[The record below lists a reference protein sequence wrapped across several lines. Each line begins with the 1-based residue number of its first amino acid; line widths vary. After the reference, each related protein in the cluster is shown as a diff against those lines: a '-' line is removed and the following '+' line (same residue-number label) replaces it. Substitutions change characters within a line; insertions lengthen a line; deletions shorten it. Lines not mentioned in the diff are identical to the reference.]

1 MLVIQ
6 LHSSH
11 FSSRLFVL
19 CTVRAEQAATKTYNS
34 WSQSRIECMSSMLRI
49 SRCHIHGT
57 HQYRTFRWAPAP
69 AGAEELLLL
78 GHLLQVA
85 FVSNTEML
93 SVEPSIH
100 DLTLLPAP
108 GGTASY
114 RITRFMLLGLSGTF
128 ITSFFKNKCL
138 YSCLAC

>member
-1 MLVIQ
+1 MHELNATNIQ
-6 LHSSH
+6 MPHSWYTSVPH
-11 FSSRLFVL
+11 IQVGP
-19 CTVRAEQAATKTYNS
+19 CP
-34 WSQSRIECMSSMLRI
+34 
-49 SRCHIHGT
+49 SRCRGT
-57 HQYRTFRWAPAP
+57 PPPWAFQQQ
-69 AGAEELLLL
+69 L
-78 GHLLQVA
+78 LLQVA

-114 RITRFMLLGLSGTF
+114 RITGFMLLGLSGTF